1 MTKRTS
7 LRWLLLGSA
16 ASVLALAA
24 VACGGDDDD
33 DDATPTR
40 AGASATATSASTGA
54 PTSATSE
61 TIDYASLSGQIDIDG
76 SSTVYPISQAL
87 VEEFGSE
94 AKNVNISVAFS
105 GTGGGFEKF
114 CRGETQVSNASRPIK
129 DSETEACEKAGITPV
144 EFNIATDALTV
155 VINPQNSWAACMTT
169 EQLVDVFRDGG
180 AKQWSDIDPSWPA
193 EDIQLFYPGA
203 DSGTFDYFTEVIVGV
218 NKDYSPATTGTSS
231 EDDNLLVRGVEGNK
245 NAIGYFGLAYYHDA
259 GQGLKAVEIN
269 HKGAGCVA
277 PSVENA
283 RAGTYVP
290 LSRPLFI
297 YTSEDILKENK
308 AVGGLFDFFYGHA
321 VELVSEVGY
330 VPLDDATA
338 DAEYAKLETFLK

>member
-1 MTKRTS
+1 MTTRTS
-7 LRWLLLGSA
+7 LRWLLLAGA
-16 ASVLALAA
+16 AGALALAA

-33 DDATPTR
+33 DDDTPTT
-40 AGASATATSASTGA
+40 GASATATDGATGTGTTA
-54 PTSATSE
+54 SE
-61 TIDYASLSGQIDIDG
+61 TIDYGSLSGTIEVDG

-87 VEEFGSE
+87 VEEFSGE

-129 DSETEACEKAGITPV
+129 DSEKDACEKAGITPV

-155 VINPQNSWAACMTT
+155 VVNPANTWAQCLTT
-169 EQLVDVFRDGG
+169 EQLVDVFREGG
-180 AKQWSDIDPSWPA
+180 AKKWSDIDPSWPA
-193 EDIQLFYPGA
+193 EDIKLFYPGA
-203 DSGTFDYFTEVIVGV
+203 DSGTFDYFEEIIVGV
-218 NKDYSPATTGTSS
+218 NKDYTPATTGTSS
-231 EDDNLLVRGVEGNK
+231 EDDNLLVRGVEGDK

-290 LSRPLFI
+290 LSRPLFM
-297 YTSEDILKENK
+297 YTSEQILAANPS
-308 AVGGLFDFFYGHA
+308 VGGMLDFFYSHA
-321 VELVSEVGY
+321 VDLVEEVGY

-338 DAEYAKLETFLK
+338 ATEHAKLGTYLH